1 MNMLMHLSKQVSIGV
16 SSAQHA
22 VAAGGTLG
30 TTADKWLRSR
40 RPDGLPKITWRADA
54 AIIFARIPEPCP

>member
-1 MNMLMHLSKQVSIGV
+1 MNGLMHLSKQVSIGF

-30 TTADKWLRSR
+30 TTAMVAQAVGPRGSPKSLGARDLSIR
-40 RPDGLPKITWRADA
+40 RVPKEQT
-54 AIIFARIPEPCP
+54 